1 MTRLPHCVVFVAFV
15 ACVAIGGCGSGA
27 NKKSDAG
34 DGGGGGGAGGVNG
47 GACAVP
53 TACGGNIVG
62 TWQIVS
68 ACGSIESNA
77 CPPSQR
83 ISFETSWVQATYT
96 FAGDGTLTLTASG
109 TTTEAIRYPVG
120 CLLAVV
126 DAGVT
131 EACAA
136 FQDLIR
142 AGIQQ
147 ADAGAPI
154 TSITSF
160 TCSMEGNGVCLCNE
174 VLMAAAQPQTSA
186 YTTSGTQLT
195 FIDVGADAGSSGAS
209 DVYGD
214 YCVSGNAL
222 TIHLIDASGARSD
235 AVMTLTR
242 VN

>member
-1 MTRLPHCVVFVAFV
+1 MKRLLHCVVFVA
-15 ACVAIGGCGSGA
+15 CLAIAGCGSDA
-27 NKKSDAG
+27 SKKGSG
-34 DGGGGGGAGGVNG
+34 GNGGGGGGAGGVNG
-47 GACAVP
+47 GACSVP
-53 TACGGNIVG
+53 TACGGNLVG
-62 TWQIVS
+62 TWRIVS

-77 CPPSQR
+77 CPPSQS

-109 TTTEAIRYPVG
+109 TATEAIRYPVG
-120 CLLAVV
+120 CLSPVV

-160 TCSMEGNGVCLCNE
+160 TCSMDGNGVCLCNE
-174 VLMAAAQPQTSA
+174 VVMAATQTQTSA
-186 YTTSGTQLT
+186 YTTSGDQLT
-195 FIDVGADAGSSGAS
+195 FIDLGADAGTSGAS
-209 DVYGD
+209 DVHGD
-214 YCVSGNAL
+214 YCVSGN
-222 TIHLIDASGARSD
+222 
-235 AVMTLTR
+235 TLTMRLTDTSGSTANEFLLTLSR